1 MLIAYKNQPKI
12 ATVQKAARLLSGIP
26 SLSKNPGVDK
36 GPQPLM
42 FNPALTTCASERM
55 KTQRFSYFAGFAA
68 RRPAA
73 AGQFRPVSRGGTS
86 CFLREAKPVKT
97 RKSGVQPLFRQSKR
111 RHAPP
116 FSIIVSRPWA
126 LSCSGISCRGLCR
139 QRLWSQ
145 AQIWGRRTIRQTG
158 QQCGRV

>member
-1 MLIAYKNQPKI
+1 MSMDYTKNTQCLQIVSMLILIQSVKPP
-12 ATVQKAARLLSGIP
+12 R
-26 SLSKNPGVDK
+26 VDK

-68 RRPAA
+68 RERM
-73 AGQFRPVSRGGTS
+73 
-86 CFLREAKPVKT
+86 REAKPVKT

-126 LSCSGISCRGLCR
+126 LSCSGISCRGLCP

-145 AQIWGRRTIRQTG
+145 AQIWGRHTIRRTG
-158 QQCGRV
+158 RGYGRI